1 MTGWTGGVYAVLED
15 LLDRVMDLGR
25 GRIGKDTPV
34 AARVLTSKEAI
45 GEAEWD
51 FPLLKGKERLLEAE
65 VLGARGQAFSPF
77 ARDFQGTVG
86 ELLALDSS
94 DPFARALKVAFAN
107 GAVRLM
113 GMEARTVHCRDGAPT
128 KCALEFKSRLPQRVG
143 ADGGLVLVGLQ
154 PAILW
159 GAVESLGAHRVR
171 VLDLQRENIGREV
184 HGVTVL
190 DGAAELPAAL
200 EGAKLALVTGSS
212 FANGTFEEVARA
224 CRDARCDLVLYG
236 TTGAAL
242 SALMGVE
249 RWCFFGE

>member
-1 MTGWTGGVYAVLED
+1 
-15 LLDRVMDLGR
+15 MDLAW
-25 GRIGKDTPV
+25 GRIGEDTPV
-34 AARVLTSKEAI
+34 TVRVLTPKEAI
-45 GEAEWD
+45 GDAEWD
-51 FPLLKGKERLLEAE
+51 FPLLRGKERLLEAD

-107 GAVRLM
+107 GVVRLM
-113 GMEARTVHCRDGAPT
+113 GMEERTVHCRDGAPT
-128 KCALEFKSRLPQRVG
+128 KCALEFKARLAERAG
-143 ADGGLVLVGLQ
+143 HDGNVVVVGLQ

-159 GAVESLGAHRVR
+159 GAVEALGAHRVK
-171 VLDLQRENIGREV
+171 VLDLQRENIGLEV

-190 DGAAELPAAL
+190 DGSSELEAAL
-200 EGAKLALVTGSS
+200 EGARVALVTGSS
-212 FANGTFEEVARA
+212 FANGTFEGISDA
-224 CRDARCDLVLYG
+224 CRLAGCDVILYG